1 MQLPRP
7 DQMLRKYPHEL
18 SGGQRQRLMIAMA
31 LLPGPDLVI
40 ADEPTTA
47 LDVTIQAQILG
58 LIRRL
63 ATERNVAVLLT
74 THDLGAAYEIC
85 DAVNVMYAGQDVES
99 APVDRFFAAPA
110 HPYTTKLL
118 ASLPDADGTAS
129 GIPGEVPGLITPP
142 GGCRFHPRC
151 ERADRAVPRSAPARR
166 PARRRALGALLPSA
180 PRSPMTQAILS
191 LGDLQVHFA
200 VRGPFNRR
208 IGSIKAVDG
217 VSFDLMPGE
226 VFGLVGES
234 GCGKSTLGKAIMGIH
249 KPTAGEIWFEG
260 QRIDRLAP
268 AARRAVRRSLQ
279 YAYQDPGASL
289 DPRWKIGSSLHEPL
303 VIHTDLD
310 AAAREKRI
318 RSILEAVGLPD
329 THLDLYPHEISGGQQ
344 RRVGLARILTLHP
357 KVVILDE
364 PTSGLD
370 VSVQATVLSLFR
382 GLRET
387 FDLTYV
393 LISHDLAVIRTMCSR
408 VAVMYLGRI
417 VESGPTE
424 AIFDRPRHPY
434 TRSLV
439 AAIPKIGG
447 VRVTR
452 DFWLQGEP
460 PDPGNLPS
468 GCRFRT
474 RCPKAADLCARE
486 EPALSPLAPGSVACH
501 FPD

>member
-1 MQLPRP
+1 
-7 DQMLRKYPHEL
+7 
-18 SGGQRQRLMIAMA
+18 
-31 LLPGPDLVI
+31 
-40 ADEPTTA
+40 
-47 LDVTIQAQILG
+47 
-58 LIRRL
+58 
-63 ATERNVAVLLT
+63 
-74 THDLGAAYEIC
+74 
-85 DAVNVMYAGQDVES
+85 
-99 APVDRFFAAPA
+99 
-110 HPYTTKLL
+110 
-118 ASLPDADGTAS
+118 
-129 GIPGEVPGLITPP
+129 
-142 GGCRFHPRC
+142 
-151 ERADRAVPRSAPARR
+151 
-166 PARRRALGALLPSA
+166 
-180 PRSPMTQAILS
+180 MTQAILPPI
-191 LGDLQVHFA
+191 LGLADLQVHFA

-260 QRIDRLAP
+260 ERIDRLAP

-310 AAAREKRI
+310 AAARDKRI

-424 AIFDRPRHPY
+424 EIFDRPRHPY